1 MNIKTIIILF
11 LCGILWSCS
20 EKQQYI
26 AHAGGSV
33 YRYMYSNSI
42 EAVENSLRH
51 NFKYIELDL
60 SITSDSQLVA
70 WHDWNFEWTEIP
82 THQQFMERKINGLF
96 TPIDYPRID
105 SIMTFNPQLSLVTD
119 KISDPCIIDQWL
131 HAYKERVWVECFKE
145 SDYFALQEMG
155 YHLLMSQTP
164 PQQGSEKATIRNY
177 TFNRHHCPDITACD
191 GDCFALFGGE
201 ISRSTADSLFAID
214 KRIRFV
220 YVDLYE

>member
-82 THQQFMERKINGLF
+82 THQQFMERKIYGLF

-119 KISDPCIIDQWL
+119 KISDPCIID
-131 HAYKERVWVECFKE
+131 
-145 SDYFALQEMG
+145 
-155 YHLLMSQTP
+155 
-164 PQQGSEKATIRNY
+164 
-177 TFNRHHCPDITACD
+177 
-191 GDCFALFGGE
+191 
-201 ISRSTADSLFAID
+201 
-214 KRIRFV
+214 
-220 YVDLYE
+220 